1 MKMGSYGLKQVI
13 FLIDTT
19 ASVAP
24 YWADLKK
31 YYIFP
36 IINFFNNSEVP
47 TKGKSC
53 DSAFSNRIF
62 KGSSDQGSKSRKK
75 SCTIKKI
82 GTKSCT
88 RKIVHDFFA

>member
-53 DSAFSNRIF
+53 HMTHVTAHYRMGFLRVVQTQAILFLKSISERE
-62 KGSSDQGSKSRKK
+62 SDIERL
-75 SCTIKKI
+75 
-82 GTKSCT
+82 
-88 RKIVHDFFA
+88 

>member
-62 KGSSDQGSKSRKK
+62 KGSSDSSHFIFEINVGKK
-75 SCTIKKI
+75 R
-82 GTKSCT
+82 T
-88 RKIVHDFFA
+88 RHRTTLNSNDGVN

>member
-1 MKMGSYGLKQVI
+1 MGSYGLKQVI

-47 TKGKSC
+47 TKGMLSILYGPYNMVHIVLCK
-53 DSAFSNRIF
+53 DNKVF
-62 KGSSDQGSKSRKK
+62 
-75 SCTIKKI
+75 IKVKWVERYI
-82 GTKSCT
+82 
-88 RKIVHDFFA
+88 H

>member
-1 MKMGSYGLKQVI
+1 MGSYGLKQVI

-24 YWADLKK
+24 YWTDLKK

-47 TKGKSC
+47 TKGKHVKML
-53 DSAFSNRIF
+53 I
-62 KGSSDQGSKSRKK
+62 
-75 SCTIKKI
+75 
-82 GTKSCT
+82 
-88 RKIVHDFFA
+88 

>member
-1 MKMGSYGLKQVI
+1 MGSYGLKQVI

-53 DSAFSNRIF
+53 DSALSDRILTPIWGILGTS
-62 KGSSDQGSKSRKK
+62 GSVISGQKNQS
-75 SCTIKKI
+75 
-82 GTKSCT
+82 
-88 RKIVHDFFA
+88 HFFGFDDVIPD

>member
-1 MKMGSYGLKQVI
+1 MGSYGLKQVI

-47 TKGKSC
+47 TKGMLSILYGPYSLCIDDKV
-53 DSAFSNRIF
+53 F
-62 KGSSDQGSKSRKK
+62 
-75 SCTIKKI
+75 IKVKWVERYI
-82 GTKSCT
+82 
-88 RKIVHDFFA
+88 H

>member
-62 KGSSDQGSKSRKK
+62 KGSSDPSHFILEINVGKRRIRHR
-75 SCTIKKI
+75 T
-82 GTKSCT
+82 TLN
-88 RKIVHDFFA
+88 